1 MERRNGPIGIDVQPK
16 LPVDAGKK
24 VVELIQKPVI
34 RMKRSSVPQSSQTED
49 AKQLEDSNLEPPRA
63 SKLVSKALE
72 PKDPKREDPRL
83 SCTPP
88 QDPSPQALEP
98 RDPSSEKVTSKTLN
112 IEEPKTEKLKPE
124 YPKPERPPPRTT
136 DRGLDSLI
144 SLLDQTLKIEDKA
157 TTASRMVEVPS
168 GYKLELENGIE
179 DFYKNRAECKLVDKR
194 KRAAGL
200 LPMSTKRYQRYGFRP
215 EELLAAGAL
224 YSPNA
229 KPSNLTNVIHPFF
242 HRSHFDD
249 TPDIIYDQL
258 VPGLRLATMFLTQ
271 PVCCQYWVTL
281 AKGER
286 KQDWSTSNRLGR
298 HCLRISK
305 DVPLT
310 PVNAN
315 EVIEYIKKLDNAS
328 IIHITFK
335 KDLYLHKPKDVLAST
350 RGVCDVDF
358 EVPHGLTFK
367 PKRSHICLHQD
378 FYTAANKL
386 SKLKHPDPALVL
398 RFHFFLACNLIH
410 EIAHAVNLAHCYVR
424 QTEGLSRG
432 VDYNEPFLLDD
443 TEPELGN
450 AWENYMF
457 GGRIA
462 PINGRIDTSHGLS
475 VCDWP
480 FVGLTIPT
488 LPIVGLPPGFRT
500 GSALDGFMD
509 DKQQIWH
516 SMPMKFMENIQQMQT
531 WEQPHDLA
539 TAKTR
544 FHIRRSGAISIS
556 MNRFTTMPWAE
567 ELRIVSNSLADG
579 FGISPEDDGDG
590 RSAKKRETAK
600 GKGIRTDVWGTK
612 CNDEE
617 SERNEVKGEKG
628 PAKPVK
634 GSGLQ
639 GTRTKQRG
647 HQSRHLRQVRQRNSE
662 KRRRQEAGERR
673 NAGPH

>member
-1 MERRNGPIGIDVQPK
+1 MTNAQPY
-16 LPVDAGKK
+16 LPVKAREK
-24 VVELIQKPVI
+24 VVDLIQKPVI
-34 RMKRSSVPQSSQTED
+34 RMKRSSVSQSSQTED
-49 AKQLEDSNLEPPRA
+49 AKQLEDPNLKPPTP
-63 SKLVSKALE
+63 SKL
-72 PKDPKREDPRL
+72 R
-83 SCTPP
+83 
-88 QDPSPQALEP
+88 
-98 RDPSSEKVTSKTLN
+98 SKTLESNDPKGEDQKLGGAQPKDSAPQAVKPGDPRSEN
-112 IEEPKTEKLKPE
+112 IGSEKLNVEEAETGELKPE
-124 YPKPERPPPRTT
+124 DPKPEKPPPSPTN
-136 DRGLDSLI
+136 RGLDSLI
-144 SLLDQTLKIEDKA
+144 SLLDKTLKIEDKA

-200 LPMSTKRYQRYGFRP
+200 LPISTNRYQRYGFRP
-215 EELLAAGAL
+215 EELLAAGVL

-229 KPSNLTNVIHPFF
+229 KPSNLTNEIHPFF

-258 VPGLRLATMFLTQ
+258 VPGLRLATLFLTQ
-271 PVCCQYWVTL
+271 PICCQYWVTL

-286 KQDWSTSNRLGR
+286 KQDWTTSNRLGR
-298 HCLRISK
+298 YCLRISK

-310 PVNAN
+310 PANAN

-335 KDLYLHKPKDVLAST
+335 KDLYLQKPKDVLAST
-350 RGVCDVDF
+350 RGICDVDF

-367 PKRSHICLHQD
+367 PKRSHVCLHQD
-378 FYTAANKL
+378 FYTAAKKL
-386 SKLKHPDPALVL
+386 SKLKHPDPALIL
-398 RFHFFLACNLIH
+398 RFSFFLACNLVH

-488 LPIVGLPPGFRT
+488 LPIIGLPPGFRI
-500 GSALDGFMD
+500 GSALNGFMD

-516 SMPMKFMENIQQMQT
+516 SIPMKFMENIQQMQT
-531 WEQPHDLA
+531 WEQPHNLA
-539 TAKTR
+539 TAKAR
-544 FHIRRSGAISIS
+544 FHIKRNGAISIS

-567 ELRIVSNSLADG
+567 ELRIVSNSLSDG
-579 FGISPEDDGDG
+579 FGISPEDDGDR

-600 GKGIRTDVWGTK
+600 GKGVRTDVWGTK
-612 CNDEE
+612 FNDGE
-617 SERNEVKGEKG
+617 SERSEAKGKKG
-628 PAKPVK
+628 PKKPVK

-639 GTRTKQRG
+639 GTRTKQKG
-647 HQSRHLRQVRQRNSE
+647 HQSRHLRQVRMRNSE
-662 KRRRQEAGERR
+662 KRRRQEERERR